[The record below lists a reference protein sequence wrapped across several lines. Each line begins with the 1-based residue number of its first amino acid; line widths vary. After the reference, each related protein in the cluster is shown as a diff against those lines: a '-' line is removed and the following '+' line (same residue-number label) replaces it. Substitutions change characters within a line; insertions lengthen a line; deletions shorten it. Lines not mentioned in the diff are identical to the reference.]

1 MENKN
6 THWVDK
12 LTDALQSKLES
23 ANALLFDLSDK
34 ENHQQLKEKLESD
47 NALILFNANEP
58 EMLSQ
63 TLGFGLSAACVVIKP
78 YPNFYAVH
86 AFGIAQEEGA
96 ARENQDTQG
105 NQCACVNKDDKPQV
119 MFEELSA
126 SKQACRIADVLDC
139 DHACL
144 YQSNLVENSTL
155 GSLPLHQYKLIYL
168 AIEHTRNLTDSQVT
182 VNSVVMEISLIASY
196 NPQYKYLRIRSLGA
210 GCSPGQLQANDTYDR
225 GYFQSAVNMQM
236 LPKTNKLTT
245 LSTDPK
251 NINKQTTYTTGSSF
265 SVGVDISKNPSFSP
279 SYTVSESTT
288 TQISDFNIYN
298 NGAGLNASWD
308 FRLSMAEKD
317 IWDMFSHSF
326 MRKARVKELPALA
339 TRNLQPVTEA
349 VWYGSNTLTDTIGI
363 DLGLRLDHYRC
374 WVTGSWDGYQ
384 THYSHKW
391 VTVGQF
397 PFYLDF
403 GAVYA

>member
-1 MENKN
+1 MENKSAQ
-6 THWVDK
+6 WADK
-12 LTDALQSKLES
+12 LTGALQSKLE
-23 ANALLFDLSDK
+23 NTKTLLFDLSNS
-34 ENHQQLKEKLESD
+34 ENHQELNEKLQS
-47 NALILFNANEP
+47 NNTLILLNANEP
-58 EMLSQ
+58 ELLSQ

-78 YPNFYAVH
+78 YQNFYAVH

-105 NQCACVNKDDKPQV
+105 NHCTCVNKNEEPQAL
-119 MFEELSA
+119 FQGLCPNE
-126 SKQACRIADVLDC
+126 QACKIANALDC

-144 YQSNLVENSTL
+144 YGSALEGESTP

-182 VNSVVMEISLIASY
+182 INSVVMEISLIASY

-210 GCSPGQLQANDTYDR
+210 GCSPGHLQANDTYDR
-225 GYFQSAVNMQM
+225 GYFQSAVNVQM
-236 LPKTNKLTT
+236 LPKSNKLTT

-298 NGAGLNASWD
+298 NSAGLDASWD
-308 FRLSMAEKD
+308 FKLSMAEKD
-317 IWDMFSHSF
+317 IWEMFSHSF

-349 VWYGSNTLTDTIGI
+349 VWYGSNSLTDTIGI